1 MSKIKF
7 VLNRKGVNQ
16 LLKSAEVQSSLD
28 SIADNIQSK
37 AGVGYEKNSYVGK
50 NRANA
55 MVYADSIKAK
65 VVNSKNNTLLKAARS
80 IKI

>member
-16 LLKSAEVQSSLD
+16 LLKSTEVQSSLD

-65 VVNSKNNTLLKAARS
+65 VDNSKNNTLLKAARS